1 MVDFDKWTYFE
12 RFSMSK
18 NFSSF
23 ILFVFFFYSFMPVRV
38 RKNINKKNSKTKFQ
52 VRKMGPKVKIF

>member
-23 ILFVFFFYSFMPVRV
+23 ILIVFFFYSFIPVRV
-38 RKNINKKNSKTKFQ
+38 RKNINKKNRKTKSEIK
-52 VRKMGPKVKIF
+52 KMGPKVKIF